1 MTVFHLKNLTISKIM
16 YRRPDASHSLV
27 LFYIDINK
35 CLIKKYYGFKDI
47 VYQSYELCGQ
57 EGHETG
63 DGITPLTSSLGLP
76 GAEQVTIKDVMH
88 GPEADHYGKNWY
100 GSEDILPLWIN
111 YLDH

>member
-1 MTVFHLKNLTISKIM
+1 VNDKCVGEHGGHWEEKVKCICVGGDTVKG
-16 YRRPDASHSLV
+16 
-27 LFYIDINK
+27 
-35 CLIKKYYGFKDI
+35 KKYYGFKDI

-76 GAEQVTIKDVMH
+76 GAKQVTIKNVMH
-88 GPEADHYGKNWY
+88 GPEADHYGKKWY